1 MKSLLPSLREKKR
14 YMAFEIISKNE
25 IKENEIKDAI
35 KKSALETLGT
45 INYGKAGIKI
55 IKTGKKGIVK
65 VSNKFVNHMKVAM
78 MLIKNINNEK
88 VTFRVNKVSGILNK
102 IKEAD

>member
-1 MKSLLPSLREKKR
+1 
-14 YMAFEIISKNE
+14 
-25 IKENEIKDAI
+25 
-35 KKSALETLGT
+35 
-45 INYGKAGIKI
+45 
-55 IKTGKKGIVK
+55 
-65 VSNKFVNHMKVAM
+65 

>member
-14 YMAFEIISKNE
+14 YMAFEITSKNE

-55 IKTGKKGIVK
+55 IKTEKKV
-65 VSNKFVNHMKVAM
+65 
-78 MLIKNINNEK
+78 
-88 VTFRVNKVSGILNK
+88 
-102 IKEAD
+102 